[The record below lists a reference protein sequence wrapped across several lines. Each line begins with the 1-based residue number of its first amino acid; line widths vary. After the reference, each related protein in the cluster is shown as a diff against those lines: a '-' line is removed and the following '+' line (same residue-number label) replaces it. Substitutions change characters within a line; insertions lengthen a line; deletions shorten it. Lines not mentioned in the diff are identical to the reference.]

1 MIASTLIPKADAE
14 RQRETG
20 HRAEGAGPGPAGF
33 ITRNELWA
41 ALETVLSAYY
51 GAPRRIERLRRRIS
65 SYASSCPI
73 CNLEVELIGGLRL
86 ELVFKN
92 LSPDAELAAAQNV
105 RPGFLYSPMREIDTY
120 RTLLQ
125 GQGLGTA
132 TCYGAFVCAERRQ
145 YWLFL
150 ERVSGPLLWQRG
162 RLDSW
167 KQAARWLG
175 CLQTAVGAD
184 PPSSHPAA
192 WNHLLRHDEAF
203 FLQWLTRAERF
214 LRSVPTSHPKPARR
228 RFGRVAERYETV
240 IQRLLQ
246 LPAAFTHGEFY
257 PSNILLRAVENG
269 TQICPIDWELAALGP
284 ATMDLAALAAGNW
297 EESEKRSLVTAY
309 RETLETGS
317 GRAPS
322 VSDLMEALALCQLHL
337 AVQMLGWAADWSPPE
352 HQAWN
357 WLDTACRLSERITF

>member
-1 MIASTLIPKADAE
+1 MSASTLILKDDAE
-14 RQRETG
+14 PQRPTG
-20 HRAEGAGPGPAGF
+20 YRGQGVGPGATGF
-33 ITRNELWA
+33 ISRNELRA

-51 GAPRRIERLRRRIS
+51 GAPRRIERLRRRIC

-86 ELVFKN
+86 DLVFKN
-92 LSPDAELAAAQNV
+92 LSPDAQLAAAQNV
-105 RPGFLYSPMREIDTY
+105 RPGFLYSPMREIHTY
-120 RTLLQ
+120 RRILQ

-132 TCYGAFVCAERRQ
+132 TCYGAFVCSERQR

-175 CLQTAVGAD
+175 RLQTVFGAAA
-184 PPSSHPAA
+184 PPAHPAA

-214 LRSVPTSHPKPARR
+214 LRSAPASHPKPAWR
-228 RFGRVAERYETV
+228 RFGRVAERYDTA

-269 TQICPIDWELAALGP
+269 SQICPIDWELAALGP

-297 EESEKRSLVTAY
+297 EESEKRAMVTAY
-309 RETLETGS
+309 RQALESGG

-357 WLDTACRLSERITF
+357 WLDTACRLSERINL